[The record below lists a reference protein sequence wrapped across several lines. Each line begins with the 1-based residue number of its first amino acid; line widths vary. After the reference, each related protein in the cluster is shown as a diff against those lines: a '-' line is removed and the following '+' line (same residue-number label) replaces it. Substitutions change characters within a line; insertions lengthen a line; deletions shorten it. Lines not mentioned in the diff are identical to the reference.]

1 MTVRLFKGVA
11 PLDRVV
17 FGVVFGAF
25 RVRQASF
32 FVVVMAAAAV
42 VLGAFGLAG
51 GAYAQAAAPQAPAG
65 PQAGP
70 GDAPVNAQPGAPSQ
84 AVPAPQQEIPLDLEN
99 TLYLDL
105 EYGRVVI
112 RMHPELAPTHVARIK
127 ELAREGFYDGTVFH
141 RVIEGFMAQ
150 TGDPKGNGTGGSGKS
165 LPAEFN
171 DGKHVRGAV
180 SMARANNINSADS
193 QFFIVLADSPF
204 LDNQY
209 TYWGEVVSGMEF
221 VDRIRRGDPSE
232 NGTVPYPD
240 RIVQMQVAADV
251 KDANK

>member
-11 PLDRVV
+11 PQDP
-17 FGVVFGAF
+17 VVFGAF

-32 FVVVMAAAAV
+32 FVVLLAAAAV
-42 VLGAFGLAG
+42 VLGGLSPAG
-51 GAYAQAAAPQAPAG
+51 ISHAQAAAPQGPAG
-65 PQAGP
+65 PQA
-70 GDAPVNAQPGAPSQ
+70 APSNAPANAAPQAAAPSQ
-84 AVPAPQQEIPLDLEN
+84 AAPASQQETPLDLEN

-112 RMHPELAPTHVARIK
+112 KMHPELAPVHVARIK
-127 ELAREGFYDGTVFH
+127 ELVREGFYDGIVFH

-171 DGKHVRGAV
+171 DGKHVRGAL

-193 QFFIVLADSPF
+193 QFFIVLADSNF

-221 VDRIRRGDPSE
+221 VDRIRKGDPSE

-240 RIVQMQVAADV
+240 RIVQLQVAADV
-251 KDANK
+251 KDAKK